1 MIFGIIVDR
10 LLQEVHCHTIHLILE
25 LFIGNESSSLLFSFS
40 FLCVFLLL
48 LGVDVDV
55 VHSADY
61 LSQSLNLLVLPS
73 LPSRHDDNC
82 SIGTIGGGRM
92 PDAIAPH
99 ACSFNSSADYELAL
113 ILKEIRF
120 ITDQVSRMAQ
130 AATRSLYFFYC
141 STHKAGEEFRTQT
154 ESLCRKCG

>member
-1 MIFGIIVDR
+1 LGI
-10 LLQEVHCHTIHLILE
+10 
-25 LFIGNESSSLLFSFS
+25 
-40 FLCVFLLL
+40 
-48 LGVDVDV
+48 DVDV
-55 VHSADY
+55 VQFADM
-61 LSQSLNLLVLPS
+61 LSQSLNLLVLP

-120 ITDQVSRMAQ
+120 ITDQVSIWGEICVLWR
-130 AATRSLYFFYC
+130 FFVRVQIMKKSCKLPSYR
-141 STHKAGEEFRTQT
+141 KDGLREFRLIA
-154 ESLCRKCG
+154 SYNIVHL

>member
-1 MIFGIIVDR
+1 MEFLSFLFSSFFRVSFFGIA
-10 LLQEVHCHTIHLILE
+10 
-25 LFIGNESSSLLFSFS
+25 
-40 FLCVFLLL
+40 
-48 LGVDVDV
+48 VDV
-55 VHSADY
+55 VQFADI
-61 LSQSLNLLVLPS
+61 LSQSLNLLVLP

-120 ITDQVSRMAQ
+120 ITDEVS
-130 AATRSLYFFYC
+130 SWGGSFYC
-141 STHKAGEEFRTQT
+141 A
-154 ESLCRKCG
+154 

>member
-1 MIFGIIVDR
+1 VSFFVSLSLGSMSMF
-10 LLQEVHCHTIHLILE
+10 VH
-25 LFIGNESSSLLFSFS
+25 F
-40 FLCVFLLL
+40 
-48 LGVDVDV
+48 
-55 VHSADY
+55 ADI
-61 LSQSLNLLVLPS
+61 LSQSLNLLVLP

-120 ITDQVSRMAQ
+120 ITDQVSKWSELAHFMVKGG
-130 AATRSLYFFYC
+130 C
-141 STHKAGEEFRTQT
+141 
-154 ESLCRKCG
+154 

>member
-1 MIFGIIVDR
+1 MEF
-10 LLQEVHCHTIHLILE
+10 
-25 LFIGNESSSLLFSFS
+25 FFF
-40 FLCVFLLL
+40 FFLLL
-48 LGVDVDV
+48 FRVSFFCGSL
-55 VHSADY
+55 SMLFKTADI
-61 LSQSLNLLVLPS
+61 LSQSLNLLVLP

-120 ITDQVSRMAQ
+120 ITDQVSTHISCPKSPVTPNNRRRKASLE
-130 AATRSLYFFYC
+130 ALPNRSWSAC
-141 STHKAGEEFRTQT
+141 IHVEFSSFPLPRQPRYESRTMIQ
-154 ESLCRKCG
+154 E

>member
-25 LFIGNESSSLLFSFS
+25 LFIGNERSSLLSFFFFVSLFSF
-40 FLCVFLLL
+40 
-48 LGVDVDV
+48 GVDVDV
-55 VHSADY
+55 VHFADY
-61 LSQSLNLLVLPS
+61 LSQSLNLLVLP

-120 ITDQVSRMAQ
+120 ITDQVSKWREYEEEIRSQ
-130 AATRSLYFFYC
+130 AVVNAN
-141 STHKAGEEFRTQT
+141 K
-154 ESLCRKCG
+154 